1 MLGVVQE
8 LFDSQSGHS
17 IWLRPAQYLHI
28 NSANNPDPVSFAWI
42 SEAARARGETA
53 LGIITR
59 EGEVQLAP
67 PVKQMYKFRPGTCQ

>member
-1 MLGVVQE
+1 MQE

-28 NSANNPDPVSFAWI
+28 NSANDPDPVSFAWI
-42 SEAARARGETA
+42 AEAARARGETA

-67 PVKQMYKFRPGTCQ
+67 PVQQMFKFRPGVGL